1 MTATRKNR
9 LANNSAFTGL
19 RKRLCDEGILD
30 TVITLSDDTFND
42 AKVCTSLIVL
52 NRKKTD
58 DKVTFIYS
66 DDLLF
71 AGDGPDYDIRRDATS
86 RNRVQVSYSEMAE
99 VGWSL
104 NARLYL
110 SPDPKCNDGQ
120 VLVKLKDLIVRE
132 ARYDSH
138 ANGNHVL
145 SMCSCSD
152 SVIEAM
158 GELRYSKAFGKG
170 ASYCAISQPAVL
182 FYLGPQESMNAA
194 VYDSCEQCFIDDTV
208 YTLIPD
214 TAKILPQYLAYVIL
228 HNLSF
233 RKYLWDLMEY
243 PEAFDQILP
252 EYILNAKIPIY
263 TDIQKQKQV
272 IDALLK
278 GKEGSKQYNVLI
290 ASADEDITGE
300 ERLSL
305 LSRCNLRVVGTA
317 ASALELD
324 EKLKSCAQGRVS
336 SSDKIDAVIV
346 DVSIPSGRPK
356 SLSLYDGFIEISSS
370 IRRQNEIPFYVMSD
384 MASEEL
390 QVPYFCIE
398 YFISEEHRRFFS
410 KDINK
415 FQLLLN
421 SLIDELETIKSDDSV
436 LRNKYPEFYEAADWI
451 DEQRPG
457 KDFAMNITEALKQD
471 MNLTQDEMDKS
482 VNDLRILA
490 EDLITWIQDV
500 NLAPKGMT
508 PGGVAILL
516 RDKICGEYKYCEEG
530 LMDKALAS
538 MLVTLY
544 DIGNA
549 GSHKFLSTDLFKRT
563 AVLSL
568 MAFVQWTYQNRD
580 LFGRTHNGYYRSNLR
595 LRCRN
600 SRM

>member
-1 MTATRKNR
+1 M
-9 LANNSAFTGL
+9 
-19 RKRLCDEGILD
+19 
-30 TVITLSDDTFND
+30 
-42 AKVCTSLIVL
+42 
-52 NRKKTD
+52 
-58 DKVTFIYS
+58 
-66 DDLLF
+66 
-71 AGDGPDYDIRRDATS
+71 
-86 RNRVQVSYSEMAE
+86 
-99 VGWSL
+99 
-104 NARLYL
+104 
-110 SPDPKCNDGQ
+110 
-120 VLVKLKDLIVRE
+120 
-132 ARYDSH
+132 
-138 ANGNHVL
+138 
-145 SMCSCSD
+145 
-152 SVIEAM
+152 
-158 GELRYSKAFGKG
+158 
-170 ASYCAISQPAVL
+170 
-182 FYLGPQESMNAA
+182 
-194 VYDSCEQCFIDDTV
+194 
-208 YTLIPD
+208 
-214 TAKILPQYLAYVIL
+214 
-228 HNLSF
+228 
-233 RKYLWDLMEY
+233 
-243 PEAFDQILP
+243 
-252 EYILNAKIPIY
+252 
-263 TDIQKQKQV
+263 
-272 IDALLK
+272 
-278 GKEGSKQYNVLI
+278 
-290 ASADEDITGE
+290 
-300 ERLSL
+300 
-305 LSRCNLRVVGTA
+305 
-317 ASALELD
+317 
-324 EKLKSCAQGRVS
+324 
-336 SSDKIDAVIV
+336 IV

-384 MASEEL
+384 MTSEEL

-421 SLIDELETIKSDDSV
+421 ALIDELETIKSDDSV

-580 LFGRTHNGYYRSNLR
+580 LFGRTHNGYYRSKSQIEVQEFEDVVQCDDSRGEPYYYTRNVHLGTRIQNIKAGDKVRVSNYIYESNPR
-595 LRCRN
+595 LDLGVIYYSSQGN
-600 SRM
+600 WSKIK